1 MLAGTFEGSNVSLPG
16 PPTTTVCVAA
26 VAAPVVV
33 AGWVAVPVAVVAVGT
48 ADVDA
53 APPVAA
59 ALNASNWVPG
69 VTAKTIPA

>member
-33 AGWVAVPVAVVAVGT
+33 AGWVAVPVAVVAVGA

-59 ALNASNWVPG
+59 ALNE
-69 VTAKTIPA
+69 